1 MVNKNIEENWNAV
14 YNNEDKLIHELD
26 SEDKHPISEMYWFS
40 VINNILIK
48 RYGNF
53 DNLKSV
59 ELGSGTGKIS
69 LAFAKL
75 GVETVLIDSSKE
87 ALSLSRKIF
96 EKNLT
101 KDQMKKVHFING
113 DIIDIKFLQ
122 NIANHFNQF
131 DFSISSGVAE
141 HFVGKDRKEVVLNH
155 LRLLKNGG
163 LAFIAVP
170 NHQSP
175 HYWIH
180 RKICEARGGMLCEET
195 PFSKS
200 EMKYIL
206 GKNNYKTIKT
216 FGNSIVADLIWLFY
230 PLSIL
235 STLIGFNKS
244 TNIHKKIHKIEED
257 IMYFFYRRKDY
268 VGNFIGYGFIVIAE
282 KS

>member
-1 MVNKNIEENWNAV
+1 MANKNQEENWDNI
-14 YNNEDKLIHELD
+14 YNNKDKLIQELYL
-26 SEDKHPISEMYWFS
+26 ENKHPISRMYWFS
-40 VINNILIK
+40 VIKNKLIK

-53 DNLKSV
+53 DNLKSI
-59 ELGSGTGKIS
+59 ELGCGTGKIS
-69 LAFAKL
+69 LAFARF

-101 KDQMKKVHFING
+101 KDQMKKVHFIHG
-113 DIIDIKFLQ
+113 DIIDIEFLQ

-141 HFVGKDRKEVVLNH
+141 HFVGEERKEVVLNH

-180 RKICEARGGMLCEET
+180 KKICEIRDGMLCEET
-195 PFSKS
+195 PFSKN
-200 EMKYIL
+200 EIKYIL
-206 GKNNYKTIKT
+206 NKDNYKIIKT
-216 FGNSIVADLIWLFY
+216 FGNSIIADLIWLFY

-244 TNIHKKIHKIEED
+244 TNIHKKIHMIEED

-268 VGNFIGYGFIVIAE
+268 VGDFIGYGFILIAQ